1 MRSKRKTLTQTLLLM
16 AIERML
22 PLGEEERD
30 VDADASANGNL
41 MDASV
46 RGRDMVDA
54 STAAKEKEQ
63 RLPSPAAVKLRCAI

>member
-22 PLGEEERD
+22 PLGEEEGD